1 MHRLAVQILLF
12 AYKFGTF
19 RGFWIQKVV
28 SILYVGGAVGALIG
42 GSLCDRFG
50 RKRTIILTDIVFIVG
65 ALVL

>member
-1 MHRLAVQILLF
+1 
-12 AYKFGTF
+12 
-19 RGFWIQKVV
+19 VV

>member
-1 MHRLAVQILLF
+1 MSVLSLPFADAALPLLDP
-12 AYKFGTF
+12 
-19 RGFWIQKVV
+19 KVV

-50 RKRTIILTDIVFIVG
+50 RKRTIIFTDIVFIVG